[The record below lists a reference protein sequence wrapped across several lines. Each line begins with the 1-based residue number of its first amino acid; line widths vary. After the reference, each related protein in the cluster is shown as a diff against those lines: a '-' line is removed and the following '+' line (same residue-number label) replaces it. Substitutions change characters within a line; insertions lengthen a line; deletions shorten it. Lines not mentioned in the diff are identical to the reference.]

1 MLDHDFPTSRTIL
14 QHGAIVY
21 MTLLAGLV
29 FAAIRWRRRYPLACF
44 GFFMF
49 LIWLAPTSSVVPI
62 DDALVERRMYLPLL
76 GLILVACDLIERQ
89 KLRKPAVWGLVTAI
103 ALTFGSFCFA
113 RNQLWGKP
121 ELLIVLAAEEAQH
134 NPRPLLNLAEVLI
147 RHNRCD
153 LAVPYLQRA
162 ERILPGN
169 YFVNA
174 SWGRVLAC
182 LGRADEGMQHL
193 QLAAHI
199 QPTSQVYLWIGLL
212 YGQMGRSEEAGTA
225 LQTAVRL
232 DPASGAAHGALG
244 LWYESLRNFAAAERE
259 YRTNVTLAPDDETAR
274 LSLAR
279 VKRIAATEPPV
290 GSNP

>member
-1 MLDHDFPTSRTIL
+1 
-14 QHGAIVY
+14 
-21 MTLLAGLV
+21 
-29 FAAIRWRRRYPLACF
+29 
-44 GFFMF
+44 
-49 LIWLAPTSSVVPI
+49 
-62 DDALVERRMYLPLL
+62 
-76 GLILVACDLIERQ
+76 
-89 KLRKPAVWGLVTAI
+89 
-103 ALTFGSFCFA
+103 
-113 RNQLWGKP
+113 
-121 ELLIVLAAEEAQH
+121 VLAAEEAQH

-162 ERILPGN
+162 ERILPGS

-193 QLAAHI
+193 QLAAQM

-212 YGQMGRSEEAGTA
+212 YGQMGKSEEAGTA

-244 LWYESLRNFAAAERE
+244 LWYESLRNFAAAEKE
-259 YRTNVTLAPDDETAR
+259 YSLNVTLAPEDETAR
-274 LSLAR
+274 VSLAR